1 MQITPFYFFALV
13 LFETC
18 LPLLHQHSRTCFENE
33 AEVTWWPITNTFEM
47 ASFEKPPKWTRR
59 GTELSNWK
67 DNVPSWSFSA
77 FVNKMGPWL
86 RSSACKGSLNW
97 RDLRWRCLGNDK
109 SQFLKH
115 WESGSEELQT
125 IACKEKGMETNE
137 WDLAGYEQPLFM
149 SWRNLPVK
157 LLEMFSIDVAN
168 NTNNPQG

>member
-1 MQITPFYFFALV
+1 MANYEYLRNGFIR
-13 LFETC
+13 ET
-18 LPLLHQHSRTCFENE
+18 
-33 AEVTWWPITNTFEM
+33 
-47 ASFEKPPKWTRR
+47 PKWTRR

-137 WDLAGYEQPLFM
+137 WDLAGYVQPLFT
-149 SWRNLPVK
+149 SWRTLPVK
-157 LLEMFSIDVAN
+157 LLEMFSTASMLPITPTILLRDSFTTSYKTV
-168 NTNNPQG
+168 G